1 MHLLSTTISNDIV
14 TTKTPK
20 LSVAYASMGAVIVLA
35 LWMTIAFNGQAAII
49 ARATAL
55 YFGIIGASMLPLLSV

>member
-20 LSVAYASMGAVIVLA
+20 LSVAYASMGAVIILA
-35 LWMTIAFNGQAAII
+35 LWKKMHNGQYYYVQLHY
-49 ARATAL
+49 TL
-55 YFGIIGASMLPLLSV
+55 ASLERDFLLLRYD